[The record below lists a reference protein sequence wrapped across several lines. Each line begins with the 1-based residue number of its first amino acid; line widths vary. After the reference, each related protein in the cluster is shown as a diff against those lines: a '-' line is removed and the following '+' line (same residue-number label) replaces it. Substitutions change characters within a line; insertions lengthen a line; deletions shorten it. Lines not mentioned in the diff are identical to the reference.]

1 MTLSAVDAA
10 QSYARTIGV
19 SAEPRESELER
30 RRPSSE
36 IEQEAGIAPASRGDE
51 EAAASGAISVE
62 GVTSARARTNLIA
75 LAGSLGVDPDTLLA
89 HVSSG
94 QSIRSLL
101 SGTAEASY
109 GTSITPGGGIA
120 IDQYV

>member
-1 MTLSAVDAA
+1 MTLNAVGAA
-10 QSYARTIGV
+10 QSYARSLGI
-19 SAEPRESELER
+19 SAEPRETEVER
-30 RRPSSE
+30 RRTSE
-36 IEQEAGIAPASRGDE
+36 RDPDVAEAPRGRDEAPGA
-51 EAAASGAISVE
+51 GAISVDD
-62 GVTSARARTNLIA
+62 VTSPRAKTNLMA
-75 LAGSLGVDPDTLLA
+75 LAGSLGVDPDALLA

-101 SGTAEASY
+101 SGGAEAEY

>member
-1 MTLSAVDAA
+1 MTLTAVGAA
-10 QSYARTIGV
+10 QSYARAIGV
-19 SAEPRESELER
+19 SAEPRENEVER
-30 RRPSSE
+30 RRTSPGP
-36 IEQEAGIAPASRGDE
+36 EQDAGIADAARGGE
-51 EAAASGAISVE
+51 QTAPSGAISVE
-62 GVTSARARTNLIA
+62 DVTSPRARTNLIA

-101 SGTAEASY
+101 PGTAEASY
-109 GTSITPGGGIA
+109 APSIAPGGGIA